1 MNADTRTET
10 DFEYAPF
17 SDLYLQALRD
27 VGARRLDVRERNAA
41 ARTIAFLLREQL
53 VTERVAT
60 DVLAA
65 LHRSLDVSKVVRT
78 LLTGLVGVSPPEKI
92 AAWTRAVADHALRE
106 DHLPSFVSAMRL
118 LVDLGGYDGDVPTL
132 WRLSI
137 LRAAEVPELTS
148 RVLLFTTAYARRF
161 SSESWLWVRKAR
173 AACMI
178 ASLRRRVTVAEL
190 QEAGEP

>member
-1 MNADTRTET
+1 MIADTQTESE
-10 DFEYAPF
+10 FEYAPL
-17 SDLYLQALRD
+17 SDLYVQALRD
-27 VGARRLDVRERNAA
+27 VGDRQLDERERKAA
-41 ARTIAFLLREQL
+41 ARALAFLLREQL

-60 DVLAA
+60 DVLTV

-78 LLTGLVGVSPPEKI
+78 LLLGLVGVSPPEKI
-92 AAWTRAVADHALRE
+92 VAWTRTVADHALRE
-106 DHLPSFVSAMRL
+106 GNLSSFVSAMRI

-132 WRLSI
+132 WRLSV

-178 ASLRRRVTVAEL
+178 TSLRHRVTVAEL
-190 QEAGEP
+190 QEARDP